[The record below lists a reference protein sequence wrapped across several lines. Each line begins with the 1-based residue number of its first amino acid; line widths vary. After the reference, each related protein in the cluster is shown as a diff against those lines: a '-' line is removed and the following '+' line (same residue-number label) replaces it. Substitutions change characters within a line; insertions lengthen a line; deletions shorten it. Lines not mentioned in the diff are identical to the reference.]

1 MTFPIVYPYVNTQV
15 FTDSAG
21 GRYQGDWELKAMNSV
36 LTDTVT
42 ANQNKVGVVD
52 SQGRVAGLLPLLART
67 ATPTAYT
74 MYARGATGLAVVVNA
89 TAVTSTP
96 SVVVTIDGYNA
107 ATATWTNILTSAA
120 IATISTVRLVIA
132 PGIAT
137 VANVSLNSVIPD
149 TIRVVC
155 THGNANSIT
164 YSVDLDWM
172 P

>member
-1 MTFPIVYPYVNTQV
+1 MTFPIVYPYTTTQV
-15 FTDSAG
+15 FTDG
-21 GRYQGDWELKAMNSV
+21 GKNPGDWTLKAMNGV

-42 ANQNKVGVVD
+42 VNQNRVGVVD
-52 SQGRVAGLLPLLART
+52 NQGRPAGLLPLLART

-74 MYARGATGLAVVVNA
+74 MYARGATGIAVVINA

-107 ATATWTNILTSAA
+107 ASGTWTNILTSAA

-132 PGIAT
+132 PGIAAS
-137 VANVSLNSVIPD
+137 ANVAINSVIPD
-149 TIRVVC
+149 TLRIVC

-164 YSVDLDWM
+164 YSVDLDWL